1 MKKKG
6 EIFQIKELNAN
17 QRIDEDFL
25 KYSSDKN
32 DNTEDNH
39 CSDLVNPSPFLPFGY
54 PIIKGFALVLVRV
67 HAYTR
72 PRRFRQSNHRS
83 RLWKKEEKLDKNNLR
98 KIDHRINLFAK
109 CRPCEFERK
118 PRILSS
124 NARRYKHHEQRN
136 MLLYYLF
143 PVFKGILSKKKLKNL
158 LLLQH
163 LNLLMG
169 GF

>member
-54 PIIKGFALVLVRV
+54 PIIKGFALESMHTLD
-67 HAYTR
+67 HGAFGIAITGLA
-72 PRRFRQSNHRS
+72 FEK
-83 RLWKKEEKLDKNNLR
+83 KKE
-98 KIDHRINLFAK
+98 
-109 CRPCEFERK
+109 
-118 PRILSS
+118 S
-124 NARRYKHHEQRN
+124 
-136 MLLYYLF
+136 
-143 PVFKGILSKKKLKNL
+143 
-158 LLLQH
+158 
-163 LNLLMG
+163 
-169 GF
+169 